1 MIAGP
6 EQKLNIKLNNIMES
20 SKIDLSSYIHGM
32 ECCGEPG
39 NLAIDNLS
47 MAMFCFQ
54 VNIQFVDS
62 ITQYLQ

>member
-39 NLAIDNLS
+39 NLS
-47 MAMFCFQ
+47 MAMVCFQ
-54 VNIQFVDS
+54 VNI
-62 ITQYLQ
+62 